1 MKRHSLV
8 QISVS
13 FRKKNPLL
21 KSIYSHFKTPT
32 KRMIVFIR
40 KSFEKVEG
48 LLQREGPTKFKLEA
62 GITFIF
68 GSIMNN
74 NSVV

>member
-1 MKRHSLV
+1 
-8 QISVS
+8 
-13 FRKKNPLL
+13 
-21 KSIYSHFKTPT
+21 
-32 KRMIVFIR
+32 MIVFIR
-40 KSFEKVEG
+40 KRLEKVEG

-68 GSIMNN
+68 DSIMNN